1 MGIALFFQQLLA
13 PLALASGAGP
23 QPASLP
29 LGAGQDRLELAVH
42 RTVEAIFDFTRWPR
56 RPDPVRLCIV
66 GPTRIGT
73 RLDGLHLSD
82 GRQVV
87 RFELP
92 SGADLRGRCDALY
105 LGQLDLSAMRAAA
118 AHVRGAG
125 VVTIAEA
132 DPGCRS
138 QAMFCLLPGK
148 DDLSFELNIDAVAR
162 SGVAIDP
169 RLLRMS
175 RGR

>member
-1 MGIALFFQQLLA
+1 M
-13 PLALASGAGP
+13 
-23 QPASLP
+23 
-29 LGAGQDRLELAVH
+29 
-42 RTVEAIFDFTRWPR
+42 
-56 RPDPVRLCIV
+56 
-66 GPTRIGT
+66 
-73 RLDGLHLSD
+73 
-82 GRQVV
+82 
-87 RFELP
+87 
-92 SGADLRGRCDALY
+92 
-105 LGQLDLSAMRAAA
+105 
-118 AHVRGAG
+118 
-125 VVTIAEA
+125 VTIAEA